1 MATQNAIR
9 SLAANRALVRLAC
22 ALGVALAALYLS
34 QHLRVSPHPTDEGV
48 LLTFIDQVAHGE
60 RPHRDFIDAYGPL
73 NAMLPAPAYF
83 LSGNRILGVR
93 IWLVLVKLLS
103 VVLTFMLVRRLADA
117 FHGFWAALLTAGFLG
132 LPWPYM
138 VAPYAFHH
146 AYPLTLL
153 TCFLL
158 FCRPFAKPI
167 PNLVAAAFVT
177 SIVLLLKIN
186 AGCFL
191 LAGGILALLGWA
203 PQPSGTAPP
212 DPRESQPGAR
222 RAFRM
227 LQIAALACFV
237 GVFLIFIRQYFNWQ
251 YLLYLVVPI
260 GLAACAYVLRVRADI
275 RDGTAWM
282 PQLRSA
288 FVYGFSS
295 IGITLLAGL
304 LAFGPAGLIDY
315 AETLIRILTHIDYVN
330 PFPELG
336 APGPHLRYNDYYWT
350 QLPWLATAIYAG
362 CLAVRGVQSRTSPHA
377 AGLNALWIPYTAGL
391 FIIYARSD
399 GAHLVQLVIASIP
412 ILFIGLAQLMGGAS
426 PNLTRGLVGAASL
439 LAATSLW
446 WGFEFPTLP
455 AADDGWKAA
464 AARGLAYRV
473 PEPLALREGSSP
485 FSNPDVDRA
494 LEDLVHYIDEITED
508 GEEILVTVPNE
519 ILPLLSNTRS
529 YGGRYKYYFY
539 LAKTDFL
546 TPENF
551 ASLVPSE
558 LVTRLKMDPPRVMV
572 VSLGQP
578 TLYQLVPGFARLL
591 RRNYRFDRRFA
602 HFVVQLRKDVTLAP
616 HESD

>member
-1 MATQNAIR
+1 MATQSTIR

-60 RPHRDFIDAYGPL
+60 LPHRDFIDAYGPL
-73 NAMLPAPAYF
+73 NAMLPAPAYL

-93 IWLVLVKLLS
+93 IWMVLVKLLS

-117 FHGFWAALLTAGFLG
+117 FHGFWAALLTTGFLG

-158 FCRPFAKPI
+158 FCRPFSKPVR
-167 PNLVAAAFVT
+167 NLAAAAFVT

-186 AGCFL
+186 VGCFL

-203 PQPSGTAPP
+203 PLPTEAGPP

-222 RAFRM
+222 RTFRM
-227 LQIAALACFV
+227 LQIAALASFV

-251 YLLYLVVPI
+251 YLLYLVLPL
-260 GLAACAYVLRVRADI
+260 GLATSAYTLRVGADI
-275 RDGTAWM
+275 RDGAPWM
-282 PQLRSA
+282 SQLRSA
-288 FVYGFSS
+288 FLYGFSS
-295 IGITLLAGL
+295 IAITLLAGL
-304 LAFGPAGLIDY
+304 LAFGPSGLVDY
-315 AETLIRILTHIDYVN
+315 AETLIGIVTHIDYVS

-350 QLPWLATAIYAG
+350 QLPWLATAIYG
-362 CLAVRGVQSRTSPHA
+362 GGLVLRRVRSRTSPKA
-377 AGLNALWIPYTAGL
+377 QDLDALWIPYTAGL

-412 ILFIGLAQLMGGAS
+412 ILFIGLAELEGGAS
-426 PNLTRGLVGAASL
+426 RIWTRGLVGAASL

-446 WGFEFPTLP
+446 WGFELP
-455 AADDGWKAA
+455 MLPPADDGWKAA
-464 AARGLAYRV
+464 PARGLAYRN
-473 PEPLALREGSSP
+473 PAPPALREGSSP
-485 FSNPDVDRA
+485 LSNPDVDRA
-494 LEDLVHYIDEITED
+494 LEDLAHYIDEITED
-508 GEEILVTVPNE
+508 DEEILVTVPNE

-551 ASLVPSE
+551 AFLVPSE
-558 LVTRLKMDPPRVMV
+558 LLTRLKTDPPRVMV
-572 VSLGQP
+572 VSFGQP
-578 TLYQLVPGFARLL
+578 TLYQLVPGFVKLL
-591 RRNYRFDRRFA
+591 RQNYRFDRRFA
-602 HFVVQLRKDVTLAP
+602 HFVVQLRNDVVLAP